1 MNEIS
6 KTPFECL
13 IEFHEAFGQP
23 VAQQPT
29 LPAQGTLQLRKRLLQ
44 EEFAEV
50 CVEIERLESQLETP
64 GSIPDQLYRLAHE
77 LADLLYVTYGTF
89 AALGIDPQQVFA
101 EIHRA
106 NMRKITGDIRPDG
119 KRLKPKNFVPADIHA
134 VIQSLVQAEQAQQ
147 EGR

>member
-1 MNEIS
+1 MNETA

-13 IEFHEAFGQP
+13 IEFHKAFGQP
-23 VAQQPT
+23 VAPQPT
-29 LPAQGTLQLRKRLLQ
+29 LPEQDTLQLRKRLLQ

-89 AALGIDPQQVFA
+89 AALGIDPQPVFA

-119 KRLKPKNFVPADIHA
+119 KRLKPKNFVPADIYA
-134 VIQSLVQAEQAQQ
+134 VVQSLAQTQ
-147 EGR
+147 KIRE